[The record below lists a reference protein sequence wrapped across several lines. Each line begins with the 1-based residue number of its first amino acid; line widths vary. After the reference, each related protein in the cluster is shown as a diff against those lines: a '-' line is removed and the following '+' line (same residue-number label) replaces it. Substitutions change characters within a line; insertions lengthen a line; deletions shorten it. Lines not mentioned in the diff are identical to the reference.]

1 MSDYKVSKFN
11 YCVDCDGKTVI
22 FNSLRNTFA
31 IMDKSF
37 YEGLDCGNF
46 SNIPQDVVEKLEDK
60 GIVCGTDYDE
70 DKKALIKYMDTI
82 DSGYV
87 EFIIL
92 PTLMC
97 NFRCPYCYEERVNG
111 VMSDEVIDRVVKFAK
126 TVVPSSKGLHVSWFG
141 GEPLVAM
148 SVIEKLSERLMKL
161 ARAYKKSYTASMT
174 TNGYLLDYDTFM
186 KLFRKYHV
194 TSYQITLDGRAQFHN
209 KTRPLAGGGPTYE
222 VIMKNLI
229 DIKTKCPSPVFSI
242 LLRSNLTKETA
253 EDLEAQVAELEQNFG
268 GDNRFSFLFKAVGN
282 WGGDTVRSI
291 EGSLINIE
299 EEFIDRVTAL
309 NTTLNIT
316 GRYQFFENLNICYA
330 AKKGTYTID
339 PLGKML
345 RCTVNLYSEYN
356 ILGEL
361 DENGEIDKNEKYY
374 DRWQY
379 PANPPARP
387 DSKCEGCGLYA
398 NCYGILCP
406 VNTVAA
412 NKNVACKKKDAELQG
427 LYKSKPELFAE
438 IGV

>member
-1 MSDYKVSKFN
+1 MLDYKVSKFN
-11 YCVDCDGKTVI
+11 YCVDCDGKTLI

-31 IMDKSF
+31 IMDKRF
-37 YEGLDCGNF
+37 YEGLAGGNF
-46 SNIPQDVVEKLEDK
+46 NDIPEDIIEKLGDK

-70 DKKALIKYMDTI
+70 DKKALIKYMDAI

-111 VMSDEVIDRVVKFAK
+111 IMNDEVIDRVVKFAK

-148 SVIEKLSERLMKL
+148 SVIEKLSERLMNL
-161 ARAYKKSYTASMT
+161 ARVYKKSYTASMT
-174 TNGYLLDYDTFM
+174 TNGFLLDYETFI

-222 VIMKNLI
+222 VIMKNLL
-229 DIKTKCPSPVFSI
+229 DIKTKCPSPVFNI

-253 EDLEAQVAELEQNFG
+253 ADLEAQVSELEKNFG

-291 EGSLINIE
+291 EESLINIE
-299 EEFIDRVTAL
+299 EEFIERVTAL
-309 NTTLNIT
+309 STTLNIT

-339 PLGKML
+339 PFGKML

-361 DENGEIDKNEKYY
+361 NENGEIDKNEKYY

-379 PANPPARP
+379 PANPPARMG
-387 DSKCEGCGLYA
+387 SKCEGCGLYA

-406 VNTVAA
+406 VNIVAA

-427 LYKSKPELFAE
+427 LYKSKPELFVE

>member
-1 MSDYKVSKFN
+1 
-11 YCVDCDGKTVI
+11 
-22 FNSLRNTFA
+22 
-31 IMDKSF
+31 
-37 YEGLDCGNF
+37 
-46 SNIPQDVVEKLEDK
+46 
-60 GIVCGTDYDE
+60 
-70 DKKALIKYMDTI
+70 
-82 DSGYV
+82 
-87 EFIIL
+87 
-92 PTLMC
+92 
-97 NFRCPYCYEERVNG
+97 
-111 VMSDEVIDRVVKFAK
+111 
-126 TVVPSSKGLHVSWFG
+126 
-141 GEPLVAM
+141 
-148 SVIEKLSERLMKL
+148 
-161 ARAYKKSYTASMT
+161 
-174 TNGYLLDYDTFM
+174 
-186 KLFRKYHV
+186 
-194 TSYQITLDGRAQFHN
+194 
-209 KTRPLAGGGPTYE
+209 
-222 VIMKNLI
+222 MKNLI

-427 LYKSKPELFAE
+427 LYKSKPELFVE